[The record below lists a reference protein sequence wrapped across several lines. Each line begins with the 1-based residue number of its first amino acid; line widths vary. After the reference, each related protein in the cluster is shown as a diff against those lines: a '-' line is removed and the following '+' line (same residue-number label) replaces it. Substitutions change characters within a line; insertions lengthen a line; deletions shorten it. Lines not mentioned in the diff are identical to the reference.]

1 MPRRDGPSRHPART
15 HRGRQRTGRDDRSEL
30 YFTSDGRVPQ
40 IEGAEA
46 ATRRGAPIVGLVFRR
61 GVLLGAKYTDFL
73 RDPLP
78 PFLGPNASD
87 LRGGKLVRL
96 GPRLAIAG
104 VGLSGD
110 FAAVGRYMR
119 ARSFTSTPAAVDH
132 LADLFWRHAM
142 RHETRRLA
150 TMVFLGSTLGG
161 SPRLFQF
168 SPSGSVH
175 EHVAWA
181 WGRGDAAA
189 QTMLR
194 AEYRPGSER
203 RALEVALQ
211 ALGHPKTYEFVAVRA

>member
-1 MPRRDGPSRHPART
+1 MARREGPSARAT
-15 HRGRQRTGRDDRSEL
+15 PPNRVRRRPGPDDPSEL

-46 ATRRGAPIVGLVFRR
+46 ATRRGAPIVGLVFQR

-78 PFLGPNASD
+78 SFLGPNTSD
-87 LRGGKLVRL
+87 LRGGKLMRL
-96 GPRLAIAG
+96 GPRLALAG
-104 VGLSGD
+104 VGLMGD

-119 ARSFTSTPAAVDH
+119 TRSFASTPAAVDH
-132 LADLFWRHAM
+132 LADFFWRHAM

-150 TMVFLGSTLGG
+150 AMVFLGSTLGG
-161 SPRLFQF
+161 TPRLFQF

-175 EHVAWA
+175 EYVAWA

-189 QTMLR
+189 QQMLR
-194 AEYRPGSER
+194 DEYRPGSER
-203 RALEVALQ
+203 HALEVALR
-211 ALGHPKTYEFVAVRA
+211 ALGHPRAYEFVAVRT